1 MDHNTDALIVGAG
14 LAGLVAACELIEA
27 GRRVIVIDQESKA
40 NLGGQAW
47 WSFGGLF
54 FVNSP
59 EQRRV
64 GIRDSLDLAWQ
75 DWIGTAGFDR
85 EEDHWPK
92 KWAEAYVHWAAGGKR
107 EWVRSKGIGLFPIV
121 GWAERGGHDAT
132 GPGNSVPRFHITWGT
147 GPGLVQP
154 FIDRARA
161 AADEGRLRFAFRHR
175 VDELIVENGAVTGVR
190 GQQLAPDHAERGVP
204 TNRETTEPFEL
215 HAQAVIVTSG
225 GIGANPE
232 LVRKNWPQRLGS
244 PPRNMIAGVPDYVD
258 GRMLGI
264 AEEAGAHLINRDRMW
279 HYVEGIR
286 NWAPIWTNHGI
297 RILPGPSSLWLDAHG
312 KRLPAPFLPG
322 FDTLGTL
329 EHIMRTGHDYSW
341 FVLTQKIIEKEFAL
355 SGSEQ
360 NPDLTNKSIRE
371 TLVRIRPGAPAPVEA
386 FKNKGEDFVVADN
399 LDALVSGMNA
409 LTDEPRLDP
418 AQIREIVTA
427 RDREMD
433 NRFSKDAQITAL
445 RGARSYF
452 PDKLSR
458 VAKPHKLL
466 DPKAGPLIAVKLH
479 ILTRKTLGGLET
491 DLDARVL
498 GADGNPLPGLYAAG
512 EVAGFGGGGMHGYRA
527 LEGTFL
533 GGCLF
538 SGRAAGR
545 AAARQMV

>member
-27 GRRVIVIDQESKA
+27 GRRVIVIDQESEA

-225 GIGANPE
+225 GIGASPE

-264 AEEAGAHLINRDRMW
+264 AEEAGAHLINR
-279 HYVEGIR
+279 
-286 NWAPIWTNHGI
+286 
-297 RILPGPSSLWLDAHG
+297 
-312 KRLPAPFLPG
+312 
-322 FDTLGTL
+322 
-329 EHIMRTGHDYSW
+329 
-341 FVLTQKIIEKEFAL
+341 
-355 SGSEQ
+355 
-360 NPDLTNKSIRE
+360 
-371 TLVRIRPGAPAPVEA
+371 
-386 FKNKGEDFVVADN
+386 
-399 LDALVSGMNA
+399 
-409 LTDEPRLDP
+409 
-418 AQIREIVTA
+418 
-427 RDREMD
+427 
-433 NRFSKDAQITAL
+433 
-445 RGARSYF
+445 
-452 PDKLSR
+452 
-458 VAKPHKLL
+458 
-466 DPKAGPLIAVKLH
+466 
-479 ILTRKTLGGLET
+479 
-491 DLDARVL
+491 
-498 GADGNPLPGLYAAG
+498 
-512 EVAGFGGGGMHGYRA
+512 
-527 LEGTFL
+527 
-533 GGCLF
+533 
-538 SGRAAGR
+538 
-545 AAARQMV
+545 